1 MLQATLKE
9 PFTLKGLGVHSGKE
23 CSVTVYPAEEDNG
36 IIFKLK
42 NSQSVIKGNFSNVS
56 DTRMC
61 TQISNTEGQ
70 SLKTIEHLVAALY
83 GLKISNAFI
92 EVNGGEIPILD
103 GSAKPFAS
111 EINKIGVKQQSKNRK
126 IIKIIKKVK
135 VTDNEKYEELSS
147 GDSFTFNI
155 KCDFVKKG
163 LLTSE
168 INFDLNKDNFYENI
182 APARTFGFIS
192 DVEILRKNSLALGA
206 SLENTVVYDNYGK
219 PMNAEGLR
227 FENESVKHKLL
238 DVIGDLSLSGYWI
251 QGHFSA
257 FCPSHKLNNILLK
270 LLFSNPENYEIL

>member
-23 CSVTVYPAEEDNG
+23 CSVTVYPTEEDKG

-42 NSQSVIKGNFSNVS
+42 NSQSIIRGNFANVS

-70 SLKTIEHLVAALY
+70 SLKTIEHLVATLY

-92 EVNGGEIPILD
+92 EVEGEEIPILD

-111 EINKIGVKQQSKNRK
+111 EINKVGVELQSKNRK

-147 GDSFTFNI
+147 GNSFTFNI

-192 DVEILRKNSLALGA
+192 DVEILRKNNLALGA

>member
-111 EINKIGVKQQSKNRK
+111 EINKIGVKQKSKNRK

>member
-1 MLQATLKE
+1 MA
-9 PFTLKGLGVHSGKE
+9 
-23 CSVTVYPAEEDNG
+23 PA
-36 IIFKLK
+36 
-42 NSQSVIKGNFSNVS
+42 
-56 DTRMC
+56 C
-61 TQISNTEGQ
+61 
-70 SLKTIEHLVAALY
+70 
-83 GLKISNAFI
+83 
-92 EVNGGEIPILD
+92 
-103 GSAKPFAS
+103 
-111 EINKIGVKQQSKNRK
+111 KIGVKQQSKNRK

-192 DVEILRKNSLALGA
+192 DVEILRKNNLALGA

-219 PMNAEGLR
+219 PMNAGGLR